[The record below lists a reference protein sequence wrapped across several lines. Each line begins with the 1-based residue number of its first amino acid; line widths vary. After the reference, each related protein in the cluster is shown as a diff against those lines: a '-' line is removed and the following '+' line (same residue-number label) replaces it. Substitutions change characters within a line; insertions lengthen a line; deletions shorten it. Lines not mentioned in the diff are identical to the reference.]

1 MILLQSIPTFTDGL
15 ADQALSALDQ
25 LNLKTHLW
33 LQVLSSVHTKTALST
48 TKNASCWKTP
58 QERINFKTYITCFD
72 VDDENEAFW
81 KRKPHN
87 GRALVLHR
95 VFCVSVAEGALYWEQ
110 RKRFENDAENINIK
124 CIYKKKCFFPFI
136 RISVYKTSN

>member
-48 TKNASCWKTP
+48 TKNASC
-58 QERINFKTYITCFD
+58 
-72 VDDENEAFW
+72 
-81 KRKPHN
+81 
-87 GRALVLHR
+87 
-95 VFCVSVAEGALYWEQ
+95 
-110 RKRFENDAENINIK
+110 
-124 CIYKKKCFFPFI
+124 
-136 RISVYKTSN
+136 